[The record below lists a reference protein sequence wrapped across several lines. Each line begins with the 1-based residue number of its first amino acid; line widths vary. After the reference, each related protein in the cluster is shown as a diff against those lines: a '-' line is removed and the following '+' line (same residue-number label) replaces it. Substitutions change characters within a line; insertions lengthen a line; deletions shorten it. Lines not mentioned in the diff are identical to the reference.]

1 MAKIYEFPKDRRVV
15 RDARG
20 ALKPAPASAAPSF
33 AVEASYHEAAIEEER
48 ARKR

>member
-1 MAKIYEFPKDRRVV
+1 MAKIYEFPKDRRLV

-20 ALKPAPASAAPSF
+20 ILRPAPAPALQVV
-33 AVEASYHEAAIEEER
+33 VEASYHEAAIAEER

>member
-1 MAKIYEFPKDRRVV
+1 MAKIYQFPTDRRVV

-20 ALKPAPASAAPSF
+20 ALKPAPTPAPSVVVD
-33 AVEASYHEAAIEEER
+33 AAYHEAAVEEER

>member
-1 MAKIYEFPKDRRVV
+1 MAKIYEFPRDRRVV

-20 ALKPAPASAAPSF
+20 VLKPAPGPAMP
-33 AVEASYHEAAIEEER
+33 AVSIDVSYHQAAIEEER